1 MANVEGVFYV
11 LIAGVVVA
19 TILAFIVVL
28 FETRSVCKENEVCFL
43 LITYV
48 VHSYLDC
55 RQVVIQIE
63 LKLCNLKRF

>member
-43 LITYV
+43 LMACV
-48 VHSYLDC
+48 VHSYLDS